1 MSDCQCPYHYDELG
15 RSGEDCNNEGVILV
29 LGIGKVCAQCDDK
42 IDTALKTVSGEMRDA
57 NG

>member
-15 RSGEDCNNEGVILV
+15 CSGEGCENEGVIFV
-29 LGIGKVCAQCDDK
+29 PGIGKVCAQCYDE
-42 IDTALKTVSGEMRDA
+42 IDMALKTVPGEMRDA